1 MKFSAGLVALASLA
15 TALPGPAQNPG
26 INVRL
31 EAQGSSKVKAVVT
44 NSGSSSVKI
53 LKTGSI
59 LDDLPV
65 QKASVSGANGNVAF
79 EGVKVFVAQPDESA
93 FLEIPSGSSIE
104 VEFDV
109 AEGFDL
115 STGGNFDVQSA
126 GVIRYAQGGDI
137 SNLASV
143 SYSSNTVATN
153 IDGDAA
159 AQIFTTFKDT
169 QVAKRA
175 TISGDCTGSQRQAVE
190 TARQNTLNIAKK
202 AAAAARNGPANKMV
216 EYFESAGQSARNT
229 VATAFDKM
237 VNAYQSSSSGRPD
250 LHCRDA
256 QGYCTG
262 GVVAYTL
269 PPQNLIVYCSAW
281 FNYPALNSACRQVDQ
296 AHIAVHESTHLSMV
310 KGTDDYGT
318 YGYQNS
324 INLPASKNLNH
335 ADTYAYFAHDT
346 LSGC

>member
-15 TALPGPAQNPG
+15 TALPEPASNPG

-31 EAQGSSKVKAVVT
+31 EAQGNSKVKAVVT
-44 NSGSSSVKI
+44 NSGPASVKV
-53 LKTGSI
+53 LKDGSI
-59 LDDLPV
+59 LDERPI
-65 QKASVSGANGNVAF
+65 QKTSVSGANGNVAF
-79 EGVKVFVAQPDESA
+79 EGVKIFRGQPDEAS
-93 FLEIPSGSSIE
+93 FLEIAPESSIE

-115 STGGNFDVQSA
+115 SNGGDFAIQSA
-126 GVIRYAQGGDI
+126 GIIQYAKGGDI
-137 SNLASV
+137 ANLGSV
-143 SYSSNTVATN
+143 QYSTNTLDKSV
-153 IDGDAA
+153 DGQAA
-159 AQIFTTFKDT
+159 AQAFNSFKDA
-169 QVAKRA
+169 QLAKRA

-202 AAAAARNGPANKMV
+202 AAAAARNGPANKMT
-216 EYFESAGQSARNT
+216 EYFESASQSARNT

-237 VNAYQSSSSGRPD
+237 ANAYQSSSSGRPD

-262 GVVAYTL
+262 GTVAYTL
-269 PPQNLIVYCSAW
+269 PPQNLIVFCSSW

-296 AHIAVHESTHLSMV
+296 AHIAVHEATHLSMV